1 MAYPLNNGSPVFI
14 LHCVSTCTSQRS
26 SATNVD
32 GSAVSEPYLVNF
44 NDKQTKT
51 FWAEKCI
58 CLVIGGD
65 TVIGLLSHWTHFKY
79 FKKKLKR

>member
-51 FWAEKCI
+51 F
-58 CLVIGGD
+58 
-65 TVIGLLSHWTHFKY
+65 
-79 FKKKLKR
+79 

>member
-14 LHCVSTCTSQRS
+14 LHCVSTSQRS

-51 FWAEKCI
+51 F
-58 CLVIGGD
+58 
-65 TVIGLLSHWTHFKY
+65 
-79 FKKKLKR
+79 